1 MFKGQMNEKYYVISG
16 YKVWLVDNYKPS
28 KSFRGSVVVQI
39 ITIFGFNAVKQL
51 AIGQDKSTSPH
62 WGPEVFNFQLQLQY
76 IKFRFRKLMS
86 FGKGVLAVDFK
97 SRFRITETSRLV
109 FFLCTGFILS
119 IYLFFYLK
127 TKLEWQSWPCLPKY
141 WCHNCRSTPGFPAD
155 KQYIDFYSKFSFWKS
170 PHKTFTS
177 RINYRYEIF
186 SLFE

>member
-1 MFKGQMNEKYYVISG
+1 MC
-16 YKVWLVDNYKPS
+16 LVDNYKPS

-62 WGPEVFNFQLQLQY
+62 WGPELFNFQLQLQY
-76 IKFRFRKLMS
+76 IKFRFRKSMS

-127 TKLEWQSWPCLPKY
+127 TKLEWQSCLV
-141 WCHNCRSTPGFPAD
+141 CQSTDARSTPGFPAH
-155 KQYIDFYSKFSFWKS
+155 KQYIDFYSKFLFWKS

-177 RINYRYEIF
+177 RINYRYAIF